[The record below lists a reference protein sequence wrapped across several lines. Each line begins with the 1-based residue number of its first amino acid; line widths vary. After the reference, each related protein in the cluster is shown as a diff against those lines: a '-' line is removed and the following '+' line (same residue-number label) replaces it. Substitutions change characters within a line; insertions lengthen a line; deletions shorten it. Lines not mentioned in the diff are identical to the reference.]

1 MLSKIFNILKKKI
14 KKQNL
19 EEHEPPKIEQG
30 VFLENSCAHILI
42 EVDEEGNFVIGFDAN
57 NPSMESVGA
66 IGNLLFL
73 INSSSLSSF
82 FIKSLKIWAEESEG
96 QERQDRDTFV
106 TLVLAQWNETYSEHE
121 GLVEEFIQSQQ
132 KSDTESAIDP
142 SRVFNLRKYL

>member
-1 MLSKIFNILKKKI
+1 MV
-14 KKQNL
+14 KKQKL
-19 EEHEPPKIEQG
+19 EEPEPHDTEQG
-30 VFLENSCAHILI
+30 IFLDNPCAHILI
-42 EVDEEGNFVIGFDAN
+42 EVDEEVNFVIGFDAS
-57 NPSMESVGA
+57 NPSMEAVGS

-82 FIKSLKIWAEESEG
+82 FIKSLKIWAEEVEG

-121 GLVEEFIQSQQ
+121 GLVEEFIESQQ